1 MIAYDPRSINYLD
14 DFGYEKRLWV
24 FSGRRGIHCWVAD
37 EKARRLNPS
46 SRKAIVSY
54 LEEQNKNL
62 SDSLNHGKAV
72 RNNHPF
78 FKYYQ
83 MMPDIFTKCDSFL
96 GGRLK

>member
-1 MIAYDPRSINYLD
+1 MIVYDRTSINALD

-62 SDSLNHGKAV
+62 SDSLNNWKAA

-78 FKYYQ
+78 FKYFT
-83 MMPDIFTKCDSFL
+83 MMLDKLTNAIHL
-96 GGRLK
+96 

>member
-1 MIAYDPRSINYLD
+1 MTVKILFLD

-24 FSGRRGIHCWVAD
+24 FSGRRGIHCWVTD
-37 EKARRLNPS
+37 EKARKLNPS

-62 SDSLNHGKAV
+62 SDSLNYGKAV

-78 FKYYQ
+78 FKYLSSIL
-83 MMPDIFTKCDSFL
+83 DGFII
-96 GGRLK
+96 